1 MYLYNISDT
10 WSLWGKPKQ
19 AAHNWFMVHRPHMNN
34 SVCQPKQIHRHGLK
48 VHTQLMSCL
57 CHEQTYCSC
66 MMFYLHQPLCLTGWK
81 PAFTVCHCTP
91 NGTVASSIY
100 LLPPAT
106 TLPQLKKLQST
117 CIIILWAH
125 VFRVHVCPGFTLSKS
140 LNIWVCLWGWGWGG
154 GTLLLGKA
162 TIKHRFHLH
171 LTGRQ
176 TDQLTDSF

>member
-1 MYLYNISDT
+1 MRPHVKMQLSWNILMCSFEIYGKWSVQASKHIHMHAQCSHTSVGAHQAHLYNI
-10 WSLWGKPKQ
+10 Q
-19 AAHNWFMVHRPHMNN
+19 
-34 SVCQPKQIHRHGLK
+34 QPSWWCAC
-48 VHTQLMSCL
+48 M
-57 CHEQTYCSC
+57 HE
-66 MMFYLHQPLCLTGWK
+66 ME
-81 PAFTVCHCTP
+81 FTSP

-117 CIIILWAH
+117 CIIILRAH
-125 VFRVHVCPGFTLSKS
+125 VFRVHVCPGFTVSKS